1 MITDTPCHSLLNYI
15 SLTLYPESKLKTFGK
30 HSLLG
35 HYSILRTKT
44 MICLDDMKDN
54 NLIVPLSFFR
64 EVYVIKILD
73 HRIYFSKAGY
83 WKSIKVNV
91 LHYGKKR
98 TREHN
103 VEDTKD
109 LNDMAGE
116 WGWPSMLSMFK
127 SSMLYFYVYFT
138 RELF

>member
-1 MITDTPCHSLLNYI
+1 
-15 SLTLYPESKLKTFGK
+15 
-30 HSLLG
+30 
-35 HYSILRTKT
+35 

-109 LNDMAGE
+109 LNDMTGE
-116 WGWPSMLSMFK
+116 RGVALNA
-127 SSMLYFYVYFT
+127 FYVQKLYALLLRVFYQRTVLDNT
-138 RELF
+138 RYSIVLRNIKPSVNHHF